1 MNQPIISKYWP
12 RKATND
18 KTALVLISVD
28 IYLAGMCLD
37 EKSSES
43 DVKGSIIDKI
53 KWSRERNQIHDFAD
67 EKIY

>member
-1 MNQPIISKYWP
+1 MNQLIISKYWP

-18 KTALVLISVD
+18 KTAWLLILVD

-53 KWSRERNQIHDFAD
+53 KWSRERNQIYDFAD